1 MHSSSFHLAPSSLFF
16 TLDSGP
22 PGTAYE
28 GAVLPGILTFP
39 KDYPL
44 LPPKVRLVGQV
55 FHPNGNVILRIMVMK
70 WARAER
76 GGRKERE

>member
-1 MHSSSFHLAPSSLFF
+1 MPVLSLIAFLLFLSCSHFTFF

-44 LPPKVRLVGQV
+44 LPPKVRLFGQV
-55 FHPNGNVILRIMVMK
+55 FHPNGNVQ
-70 WARAER
+70 
-76 GGRKERE
+76 